1 MRESDARKKRE
12 RATKATVQLQSYL
25 VELECCRLRCFIRW
39 TLLRKKEEK
48 ERKKRG
54 KRGNFERVAGGRMGK
69 TFSIH
74 TEADANR
81 VVVRFDRSASN
92 W

>member
-1 MRESDARKKRE
+1 MLYPLDSARKKRGK
-12 RATKATVQLQSYL
+12 R
-25 VELECCRLRCFIRW
+25 
-39 TLLRKKEEK
+39 EEK
-48 ERKKRG
+48 KR